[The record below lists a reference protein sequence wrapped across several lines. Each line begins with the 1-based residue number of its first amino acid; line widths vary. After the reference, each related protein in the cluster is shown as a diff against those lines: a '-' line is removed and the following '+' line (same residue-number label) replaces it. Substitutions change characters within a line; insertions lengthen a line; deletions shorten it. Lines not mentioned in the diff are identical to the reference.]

1 MKGRIM
7 TGRIAAAALGAGAAI
22 WLAAC
27 APPYQPLGMMGGYS
41 EVPLN
46 EDTILVTFHW
56 TRFASPD
63 RIMDLLLLRA
73 AEVALDRGAPYFV
86 VLERSGELQTDLLRG
101 TLATR
106 PTTHASPAR
115 EATSGA
121 GEEVLNRDLRAVEIR
136 IRLLKERP
144 PSGPPILDAAK
155 VRAELRA
162 KYDLGT

>member
-1 MKGRIM
+1 M
-7 TGRIAAAALGAGAAI
+7 TGRIAAALGAVAAI

-27 APPYQPLGMMGGYS
+27 TPPYQPLGLMGGYS

-46 EDTILVTFHW
+46 DDTILVAFHW
-56 TRFASPD
+56 TRFSSPD

-101 TLATR
+101 TLAVR
-106 PTTHASPAR
+106 PTAPASPER
-115 EATSGA
+115 EAARGP
-121 GEEVLNRDLRAVEIR
+121 GEEVLNRDLRTVEIR
-136 IRLLKERP
+136 IRLVKERP
-144 PSGPPILDAAK
+144 PSGSPILDAAK
-155 VRAELRA
+155 VRADLRA